1 MLCCFVL
8 CCVLQSAIKLL
19 FHFDANTKDSSAA
32 SDSSSAYGE
41 HLSAEIGK
49 FDLPNTHLV
58 FFLLYYFIITCF
70 CFGKAVEN
78 VFAYRGVLAALSV
91 CVREDWN
98 NTVCCCVGNGCG
110 LARQVRR
117 SLAGCSFPPC

>member
-1 MLCCFVL
+1 MSCSVVRRCVMMCCPLRLCYVMLFFSFVA
-8 CCVLQSAIKLL
+8 CSLQSAIKLL

-70 CFGKAVEN
+70 CFGEA
-78 VFAYRGVLAALSV
+78 
-91 CVREDWN
+91 
-98 NTVCCCVGNGCG
+98 VGNGFWIPQG
-110 LARQVRR
+110 
-117 SLAGCSFPPC
+117 SGCSQCVCERRLESYSLLLRW